1 MSLGGLLTEEEE
13 NVARAYLL
21 SVKRDPILYLN
32 NVYIELYQLHPEVKQ
47 ITSWKNIQNDQLQY
61 NKAYKEYLQQSAN
74 VFAYILKYLEAPG
87 KAYSIYYAYGK
98 ELNSIG
104 FSKQYFIWYQG
115 VLSEQ
120 IKYTKEYCPALIKAL
135 GKLYPYTYQ
144 VVEEALGK
152 KLKIVIY
159 NYN

>member
-32 NVYIELYQLHPEVKQ
+32 PVYMELYELHPEVKQ
-47 ITSWKNIQNDQLQY
+47 ITSWKNVQNDQLQH
-61 NKAYKEYLQQSAN
+61 NKAYKDHLQQSAN
-74 VFAYILKYLEAPG
+74 VFAYILRYLEAPG

-98 ELNSIG
+98 ELNSRG
-104 FSKQYFIWYQG
+104 FSKQYFMWYQG
-115 VLSEQ
+115 ALSEQ
-120 IKYTKEYCPALIKAL
+120 IKYTKEYCPALVKAL
-135 GKLYPYTYQ
+135 GKLHPYTYK

-152 KLKIVIY
+152 KLKVLIY
-159 NYN
+159 N